1 MQAKLKKIQVEYQVT
16 IKGKQEY
23 RSVEVELPQTLEDVL
38 ILYGTKEVFRVF
50 IEYLVRK
57 EIQSA
62 RHSAKSIQPLIDELE
77 AQKDA

>member
-1 MQAKLKKIQVEYQVT
+1 M
-16 IKGKQEY
+16 
-23 RSVEVELPQTLEDVL
+23 EVELPQTLEDVL

-50 IEYLVRK
+50 IEHLVRK

-62 RHSAKSIQPLIDELE
+62 RYSAKSIQPLIDELE